1 MDKSATQVAFKNKIL
16 ILGFGSIGQAILPL
30 LFQYFKL
37 DPSQVHILSK
47 HNLGADVAKN
57 YSIPFQEIAATENN
71 YQELLSSILK
81 PGDFLLNLSVGV
93 SSIDLI
99 KYCQINK
106 ILYLDAAAESWEE
119 RNSDNSKLLSNYALR
134 DATLQHKKQGPTAVL
149 THGANPGLVSHFLK
163 QALWNV
169 ASDNNWEGDL
179 PQKAVEWAQ
188 LAHDLDIKTIHVSEH
203 DTQISSQIKKT
214 DEFINTW
221 SVDALISEALRPAE
235 LGWGSHE
242 RHWPHDANHH
252 NFGSNC
258 GIYLSQPGAET
269 QVRTWTPTSGPING
283 FLITHAESLSIAE
296 YLTLKKD
303 NKVYYR
309 PTVHYAYHPC
319 PDAILSLKELTQRK
333 YIPQKEKRI
342 ILKDVVD
349 GTDELGV
356 LLMGNKKGAYWYGSH
371 LSIHEAKKIAN
382 YNNATSLQ
390 VAAGVLS
397 GMIWAIENPERGI
410 IEPEDMDHE
419 YILSLASP
427 YLGKVGGYY
436 TDWTPLQNKEN
447 SNNKHIDH
455 SDPWQF
461 INIRINEAG

>member
-1 MDKSATQVAFKNKIL
+1 MDKAATQMEYKNKIL

-37 DPSQVHILSK
+37 DPTQIHILSK
-47 HNLGADVAKN
+47 HNIGEDAAIN
-57 YSIPFQEIAATENN
+57 YGIPFKKIAVTENN
-71 YQELLSSILK
+71 YLELLSSILE
-81 PGDFLLNLSVGV
+81 PGDFLLNLSVGI

-99 KYCQINK
+99 KYCHKNEL
-106 ILYLDAAAESWEE
+106 LYLDAAAEDWEA
-119 RNSDNSKLLSNYALR
+119 RYSDNSQLPSNYALR
-134 DATLQHKKQGPTAVL
+134 DATLQLKQQGPTAVL
-149 THGANPGLVSHFLK
+149 RHGANPGLVSHFLK
-163 QALWNV
+163 QALWNL
-169 ASDNNWEGDL
+169 AKDNEWEGNL
-179 PQKAVEWAQ
+179 PQSSVEWAQ
-188 LAHDLDIKTIHVSEH
+188 LAHDLDIKTIHISEH
-203 DTQISSQIKKT
+203 DSQISSQIKKT

-242 RHWPHDANHH
+242 RHMPHDANHH
-252 NFGSNC
+252 DFGSNC

-269 QVRTWTPTSGPING
+269 QVRTWTPASGPING
-283 FLITHAESLSIAE
+283 FLITHTESLSIAE

-319 PDAILSLKELTQRK
+319 PDAILSLKELVQRK
-333 YIPQKEKRI
+333 YIPQQNKRI
-342 ILKDVVD
+342 ILKEIVD

-371 LSIHEAKKIAN
+371 LSIHNAKELAN

-397 GMIWAIENPERGI
+397 GMIWAINNPKRGI

-419 YILSLASP
+419 YILSLALP

-436 TDWTPLQNKEN
+436 TDWTPLQDKDN
-447 SNNKHIDH
+447 SNNKYMDQ

-461 INIRINEAG
+461 INIRINEEE

>member
-1 MDKSATQVAFKNKIL
+1 MNNSAAPITFKNKIL

-30 LFQYFKL
+30 LFQSFKL
-37 DPSQVHILSK
+37 SPSQIHILSK
-47 HNLGADVAKN
+47 HTHGADVANHYGVSFK
-57 YSIPFQEIAATENN
+57 ETAVTETN
-71 YQELLSSILK
+71 YQALLSSTLK
-81 PGDFLLNLSVGV
+81 PGDFLLNLSVGI
-93 SSIDLI
+93 STIDLI
-99 KYCQINK
+99 KYCHLNK
-106 ILYLDAAAESWEE
+106 ILYLDAAAEPW
-119 RNSDNSKLLSNYALR
+119 DAGHGQLLSNYALR
-134 DATLQHKKQGPTAVL
+134 HETLQQKKQGPTAVL

-169 ASDNNWEGDL
+169 AKDNKWKGNL
-179 PQKAVEWAQ
+179 PKTAVEWAQ
-188 LAHDLDIKTIHVSEH
+188 LAHELDIKTIHISEH

-214 DEFINTW
+214 NEFINTW

-242 RHWPHDANHH
+242 RHWPHDANQHH
-252 NFGSNC
+252 FGSKC
-258 GIYLSQPGAET
+258 GIFLSQPGAET
-269 QVRTWTPTSGPING
+269 QVRTWTPASGPITG
-283 FLITHAESLSIAE
+283 FLITHAESLSITE

-319 PDAILSLKELTQRK
+319 PDAVLSLNELVQRK
-333 YIPQKEKRI
+333 YNPQKEKRI
-342 ILKDVVD
+342 MIKEIVD
-349 GTDELGV
+349 GADELGV

-371 LSIHEAKKIAN
+371 LSIHEAKSLAN
-382 YNNATSLQ
+382 HNNATSLQ

-397 GMIWAIENPERGI
+397 GMIWAIKNPDRGI
-410 IEPEDMDHE
+410 VEPEDMDHE

-436 TDWTPLQNKEN
+436 TDWTPLQDKSN
-447 SNNKHIDH
+447 SNAKDTDQ

-461 INIRINEAG
+461 INIRL

>member
-1 MDKSATQVAFKNKIL
+1 MDKSANPIPFKNKIL

-30 LFQYFKL
+30 LFHYFKL
-37 DPSQVHILSK
+37 DPAQIYILSK
-47 HNLGADVAKN
+47 HGFGADVAKN
-57 YSIPFQEIAATENN
+57 YNVSFEETAVTENN

-99 KYCQINK
+99 KYCHLKN
-106 ILYLDAAAESWEE
+106 ILYLDAAAESWEQ
-119 RNSDNSKLLSNYALR
+119 RYSDNSQLLSNYALR
-134 DATLQHKKQGPTAVL
+134 DATLKHKKQGPTAVL

-163 QALWNV
+163 QALWNM
-169 ASDNNWEGDL
+169 AKDNNWEGEL
-179 PQKAVEWAQ
+179 PQNSVEWAQ
-188 LAHDLDIKTIHVSEH
+188 LAHDLDIKTIHISEH
-203 DTQISSQIKKT
+203 DTQISSQTKKA

-258 GIYLSQPGAET
+258 GIYLNQPGAET
-269 QVRTWTPTSGPING
+269 QVRTWTPASGPING

-309 PTVHYAYHPC
+309 PTVHYAYLPC
-319 PDAILSLKELTQRK
+319 PDAILSLKELVQRK
-333 YIPQKEKRI
+333 YLAQKEKRI
-342 ILKDVVD
+342 LLKEVVD

-397 GMIWAIENPERGI
+397 GMIWAIKNPERGI

-419 YILSLASP
+419 YILSLALP

-436 TDWTPLQNKEN
+436 TDWTPLQD
-447 SNNKHIDH
+447 NNNLNTQYGDP

-461 INIRINEAG
+461 INIRINEAR

>member
-1 MDKSATQVAFKNKIL
+1 MKKSANPIVFKNKIL
-16 ILGFGSIGQAILPL
+16 ILGFGSIGQAILPF
-30 LFQYFKL
+30 LFECFKL
-37 DPSQVHILSK
+37 DPSQIHILSK

-57 YSIPFQEIAATENN
+57 YGVRFEKIAVIENN
-71 YQELLSSILK
+71 YQQLLSSILK

-99 KYCQINK
+99 KYCHINK
-106 ILYLDAAAESWEE
+106 ILYLDAAAESWEA
-119 RNSDNSKLLSNYALR
+119 RNSDNGQLLSNYALR

-169 ASDNNWEGDL
+169 AKDNQWHGKL
-179 PQKAVEWAQ
+179 PQTAVEWAQ
-188 LAHDLDIKTIHVSEH
+188 LAFELGIKAIHISEH
-203 DTQISSQIKKT
+203 DTQISSQVKKV

-242 RHWPHDANHH
+242 RHWPLDANHH

-269 QVRTWTPTSGPING
+269 QVRSWTPASGPFHG

-303 NKVYYR
+303 NKVCYR
-309 PTVHYAYHPC
+309 PTVHYAYLPC
-319 PDAILSLKELTQRK
+319 PNATLSLKELVQRK

-342 ILKDVVD
+342 IFKEIID
-349 GTDELGV
+349 GADELGV

-371 LSIHEAKKIAN
+371 LTIHEARKLAN

-397 GMIWAIENPERGI
+397 GMIWAIKNPERGI

-419 YILSLASP
+419 YVLSLALP

-436 TDWTPLQNKEN
+436 TDWTPLQDK
-447 SNNKHIDH
+447 NNLNNNADQ

-461 INIRINEAG
+461 INIRINDAK

>member
-1 MDKSATQVAFKNKIL
+1 MDQSTAQIVFKNKIL

-37 DPSQVHILSK
+37 DPSQIHIISK
-47 HNLGADVAKN
+47 HTLGADVANHYNISFKE
-57 YSIPFQEIAATENN
+57 SAVKENN

-93 SSIDLI
+93 STIDLI
-99 KYCQINK
+99 KYCQRNN
-106 ILYLDAAAESWEE
+106 ILYLDAAAEPWEE
-119 RNSDNSKLLSNYALR
+119 RCSDKSQLLSNYALR

-169 ASDNNWEGDL
+169 AKDNEWEGEL
-179 PQKAVEWAQ
+179 PQKSVEWAQ
-188 LAHDLDIKTIHVSEH
+188 LAHDLNIKTIHISEH
-203 DTQISSQIKKT
+203 DTQISSQIKKP

-242 RHWPHDANHH
+242 RHWPHDANHY

-258 GIYLSQPGAET
+258 GIYLSRPGAET
-269 QVRTWTPTSGPING
+269 QVRTWTPNSGPING

-296 YLTLKKD
+296 YLTLKKN

-319 PDAILSLKELTQRK
+319 PDAILSLKELVQRK

-342 ILKDVVD
+342 ILKEIVE

-371 LSIHEAKKIAN
+371 LSIHEARKLAN
-382 YNNATSLQ
+382 HNNATSLQ

-397 GMIWAIENPERGI
+397 GMIWAIKNPERGI

-436 TDWTPLQNKEN
+436 TDWTPLQDRGN
-447 SNNKHIDH
+447 SNNKDIDQI
-455 SDPWQF
+455 DPWQF
-461 INIRINEAG
+461 INIRINEGE

>member
-1 MDKSATQVAFKNKIL
+1 MDKSAKQMVLKNKIL

-30 LFQYFKL
+30 LFQYFKI
-37 DPSQVHILSK
+37 DPSQIHILSK
-47 HNLGADVAKN
+47 HNFGADVAKN
-57 YSIPFQEIAATENN
+57 YNVLFKEVAVTENN
-71 YQELLSSILK
+71 YQDLLSAILK
-81 PGDFLLNLSVGV
+81 PDDFLLNLSVGI

-99 KYCQINK
+99 KYCHLNK

-119 RNSDNSKLLSNYALR
+119 RNCDNSQLLSNYALR

-163 QALWNV
+163 QALWNI
-169 ASDNNWEGDL
+169 AKDNNWKGEL
-179 PQKAVEWAQ
+179 PTKAAQWAQ
-188 LAHDLDIKTIHVSEH
+188 LAHDLDIKTIHISEH
-203 DTQISSQIKKT
+203 DTQISSQAKKT

-252 NFGSNC
+252 TFGSNC

-269 QVRTWTPTSGPING
+269 QVRTWTPTSGPIHG

-319 PDAILSLKELTQRK
+319 PDAILSLKELVQRK
-333 YIPQKEKRI
+333 YVPQKEKRI
-342 ILKDVVD
+342 ILKEVVD

-371 LSIHEAKKIAN
+371 LSIHEAKKLAK

-397 GMIWAIENPERGI
+397 GIIWAIKNPERGI
-410 IEPEDMDHE
+410 TEPEDMDHE
-419 YILSLASP
+419 YILSLALP

-436 TDWTPLQNKEN
+436 TDWTPLQEQNS
-447 SNNKHIDH
+447 SNNKHIDQ

-461 INIRINEAG
+461 INIRINESE